1 METGI
6 AEQVSDELEN
16 NPSDTCSLLFW
27 YKKDG
32 YWENWLMECEN
43 AVKND

>member
-1 METGI
+1 MSWKTI
-6 AEQVSDELEN
+6 HQTPA

-43 AVKND
+43 SVKSD